1 MPHKVSS
8 KDRKNEKVRILIVSD
23 TDKDHGPLYALMLNY
38 RFRMRGFEKSISAES
53 VGVESGQRNNTF
65 RTEFLDACDCMMFH
79 RDELRRHE
87 ARELDRMT
95 TDELRGFDLIMCMSA
110 AQMEPVL
117 KKLGGPDASVS
128 LVDESSIVLPE
139 SNGVKAIKEHV
150 CRLFVL
156 SYKQSSKLIAHFLK
170 VKDPALQ

>member
-38 RFRMRGFEKSISAES
+38 RFRLRGFEKFISVES

-65 RTEFLDACDCMMFH
+65 RTEFLDACDDMMFH
-79 RDELRRHE
+79 RDELRRHK
-87 ARELDRMT
+87 ARELDGMT
-95 TDELRGFDLIMCMSA
+95 ADELREFDLIMCMSA

-117 KKLGGPDASVS
+117 KRHVGPYASVS
-128 LVDESSIVLPE
+128 LVDEFSIVLPE
-139 SNGVKAIKEHV
+139 SNGVQAIKEHA
-150 CRLFVL
+150 CRLFGL
-156 SYKQSSKLIAHFLK
+156 SYRQSNKLIAHFLK